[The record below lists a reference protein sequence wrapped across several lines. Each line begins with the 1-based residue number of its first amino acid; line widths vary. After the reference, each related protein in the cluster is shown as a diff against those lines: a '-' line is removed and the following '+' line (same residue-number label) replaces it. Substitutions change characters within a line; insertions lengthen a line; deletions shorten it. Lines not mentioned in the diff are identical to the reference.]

1 MKITKNILVH
11 IDYSL
16 KDENDFH
23 LNPDE
28 EELIYLHGGYGHV
41 FAKLE
46 EHLEGKEA
54 GDSFKV
60 TLTPDEAFGPY
71 KEELVVLES
80 LSLLPEDIF
89 IGMELESVDEESGEV
104 LIYAVSN
111 LEGENALLNANHPL
125 AGKTLTF
132 EGVITELEELTQEG
146 VNEILA
152 HDAEHEHDHHH
163 H

>member
-11 IDYSL
+11 IDYTL
-16 KDENDFH
+16 KDEDNFH

-28 EELIYLHGGYGHV
+28 GELIYLHGGYGHV

-60 TLTPDEAFGPY
+60 TLSQNDAFGEY
-71 KEELVVLES
+71 RDELVILES
-80 LSLLPEDIF
+80 LSELPEDIF
-89 IGMELESVDEESGEV
+89 IGMELESFDEESGEL
-104 LIYAVSN
+104 LIYTVTN

-125 AGKTLTF
+125 AGKALTF
-132 EGVITELEELTQEG
+132 EGLITELEELTQEG
-146 VNEILA
+146 VDEILT
-152 HDAEHEHDHHH
+152 HDEHHH
-163 H
+163 HEH